1 MKQTVSIII
10 AVLKSV
16 YVAIKLYYGNYI
28 NYINYINSVCTNF
41 FNKLVHVSSYSLLR
55 GGLTFV
61 TNNI

>member
-16 YVAIKLYYGNYI
+16 YVAIKLYYGNYG
-28 NYINYINSVCTNF
+28 NYINSVCTNF